1 MNITPTA
8 AGAANPEIT
17 KLTATERARA
27 AHLRGSALRN
37 ANPAEQRAAVATQFE
52 AILVRQLLGKTM
64 NSMLGHEGAA
74 AGVYGD
80 MLTDTMA
87 QQLTAGRGLG
97 LSGMIEKQLT
107 PRSAAKPTNPS
118 AT

>member
-1 MNITPTA
+1 MNITPIVP
-8 AGAANPEIT
+8 GATNPSASE
-17 KLTATERARA
+17 LTPTERARA
-27 AHLRGSALRN
+27 AHLHGSALRN
-37 ANPAEQRAAVATQFE
+37 ASPAEQRAAVATQFE

-80 MLTDTMA
+80 LLTDTIA

-107 PRSAAKPTNPS
+107 PRSAAKPTTTS